1 MIVADFYPPQ
11 QALLAPLTDRLP
23 EVRHGAICHRPG

>member
-1 MIVADFYPPQ
+1 MIVADFYPPR
-11 QALLAPLTDRLP
+11 QAWLTPRIDRLT